1 MGKVVFWKFWLLSNE
16 LEDRTKGSE
25 NPGSRSF
32 LRILIWIWTAL
43 RIGLKDLDPFLPNQ
57 IQIQIL
63 NNVHTTNVL
72 EWLNLELQL
81 TVVQIVHL
89 FILHAKFSQE
99 EVGSWVKKDV
109 KGAHG
114 IDSTW
119 LQHYQ
124 CLNINSPCYPIGWKD
139 LKKDRI

>member
-1 MGKVVFWKFWLLSNE
+1 MKTHLNTDKIESNLSVPGIQERHENALIKSFEMSLHLICLLVNE

-72 EWLNLELQL
+72 
-81 TVVQIVHL
+81 
-89 FILHAKFSQE
+89 
-99 EVGSWVKKDV
+99 
-109 KGAHG
+109 
-114 IDSTW
+114 
-119 LQHYQ
+119 
-124 CLNINSPCYPIGWKD
+124 
-139 LKKDRI
+139 